1 MPTTCN
7 GQVKSKNNNG
17 ESLTNS
23 TQTQKDSRNASPS
36 KPSPFNFLTDNSH
49 LCKICSNEFQGKTKD
64 GIQCDRCTA
73 WFHHGCTNLTQAE
86 QKILSKPANH
96 KSFKWFCDTCEGEW
110 SKVDPVLGNL
120 VARQAAQL
128 EALTS
133 LVHKVMEQNTEVI
146 KQNLKIMDTMTK
158 EKKSDDVIKTHV
170 EEVLNDQLEREQK
183 KNNIVLFGL
192 EEGTEQDEEKNKKQD
207 VVKTKEILTHVNPD
221 VKLDKLDSATIMRIG
236 GKKANK
242 TRPVKIIM
250 ESQDDKNNI
259 LRNSRNLKNSDK
271 FSKIGLTFDKT
282 RKQQEEYR
290 KLKEKLDEMK
300 NLNDGKEYQ
309 IYRNKVML
317 KSEVAVLARKA
328 KESAGTA
335 WASDAPVG
343 GNPGADKDAG
353 SQTAGGKV

>member
-1 MPTTCN
+1 M
-7 GQVKSKNNNG
+7 VS
-17 ESLTNS
+17 S
-23 TQTQKDSRNASPS
+23 
-36 KPSPFNFLTDNSH
+36 
-49 LCKICSNEFQGKTKD
+49 
-64 GIQCDRCTA
+64 
-73 WFHHGCTNLTQAE
+73 WHGCTNLTQAE
-86 QKILSKPANH
+86 QKVLSKPANH

-146 KQNLKIMDTMTK
+146 KQNIKIMDTMK
-158 EKKSDDVIKTHV
+158 NEKKTDDVIKIHV
-170 EEVLNDQLEREQK
+170 EEVLNEQHDREK
-183 KNNIVLFGL
+183 IKNNIILFGL

-221 VKLDKLDSATIMRIG
+221 VKLDKLDNATVMRIG
-236 GKKANK
+236 NKQANK

-259 LRNSRNLKNSDK
+259 LRNSRKLKHTDK

-290 KLKEKLDEMK
+290 ILKEKLEEMK
-300 NLNDGKEYQ
+300 SKNDGKEYM

-317 KSEVAVLARKA
+317 KSEVTVLARKA

-335 WASDAPVG
+335 WASAAPVG
-343 GNPGADKDAG
+343 GNPGADKGAG
-353 SQTAGGKV
+353 RQSAGQE